1 MHKGP
6 TALAVDI
13 AERALE
19 TWLAETARSQT
30 AIERTTGGEKA
41 IRELMLVRVREVLG
55 HDLPWAANRRWACEA
70 IRAWASL
77 AALLDDGSK
86 VLEPHLDMLV
96 EFEYGHLLAEFGST
110 GAVLAVLRA
119 DAERLALEIDIATD
133 LADALEPGVPNAS
146 GWVRDY
152 RAMSLSL
159 AEYLHRCTVDVPANM
174 PDALAHHY
182 ANEVARIQREVREH
196 CVATRR
202 LSPSAQVAGSLPA
215 RSASGA

>member
-6 TALAVDI
+6 TALSLDI

-19 TWLAETARSQT
+19 TWQAEPARSTT
-30 AIERTTGGEKA
+30 AIERTPGGVQA
-41 IRELMLVRVREVLG
+41 IRDLMLVRVREVLG

-77 AALLDDGSK
+77 AALLDDASK
-86 VLEPHLDMLV
+86 DLEPHLDMLV

-110 GAVLAVLRA
+110 QVVLSMLRA
-119 DAERLALEIDIATD
+119 DAERLSLEIDIATD

-159 AEYLHRCTVDVPANM
+159 ADYLHRCTVDVPTNM

-182 ANEVARIQREVREH
+182 ANEVARIQGEVREH
-196 CVATRR
+196 CIATRR
-202 LSPSAQVAGSLPA
+202 LQPSAQSAGSLPA
-215 RSASGA
+215 RAASGA